1 MPATTG
7 NNRGCLNAS
16 RKAVNGSRVL
26 ILGLAYKPN
35 VDDERESPSYVL
47 LNFLKERGAEV
58 AYYDPY
64 VPVIR
69 PTREH
74 PHWAGMRS
82 ESWSRQMVESFDA
95 VIVATNHQVVN
106 YQELADWASC
116 IVDTRNAMAG
126 LKTKPGQVWK
136 A

>member
-1 MPATTG
+1 VRRVADA
-7 NNRGCLNAS
+7 LNDKQ
-16 RKAVNGSRVL
+16 KAVNGSKIL

-47 LNFLKERGAEV
+47 MEKLQARGAEV

-74 PHWAGMRS
+74 AHWTGTKSVTWNQDTIAS
-82 ESWSRQMVESFDA
+82 YDLVLIS
-95 VIVATNHQVVN
+95 TNHACVN
-106 YQELADWASC
+106 YQELGTWAKL

-126 LKTKPGQVWK
+126 ITSSAAPVWK